1 MQPGRGPGVV
11 LGLSPFVQRFFKAP
25 HLQQQSSTASE
36 SAAQAGTVNQVQ
48 AVAGNGAA
56 AAQ

>member
-11 LGLSPFVQRFFKAP
+11 LGLSPFVQRFFKSP
-25 HLQQQSSTASE
+25 HFQQQTSTTSE
-36 SAAQAGTVNQVQ
+36 TAAAVNQVQ
-48 AVAGNGAA
+48 AVAENGAA